1 MGASTRA
8 ALALYRAAQ
17 ASALLENRRFVIP
30 DDIKRLAG
38 PVLSH
43 RLLLRHAHGHEHGMQ
58 AEALLARIMEKV
70 VVPA

>member
-1 MGASTRA
+1 
-8 ALALYRAAQ
+8 
-17 ASALLENRRFVIP
+17 LENRRFVIP